1 MHFWRCLHQKCTKSA
16 PVLFRVSGNLEKTV
30 AGPGGRVLDF
40 ISAVPGW
47 QEKEER
53 ARYFE
58 KQTLDNYTTQR
69 PSPRPRP
76 LELVEDLFRGVA
88 LQLPQE
94 MSALGICV
102 GPRPQACSHL
112 PTPVPLH
119 SLLCKT
125 CTRRPCQVTSS
136 EKQLWPAPK
145 PGCKRRCPGACCAS
159 NPDRA

>member
-1 MHFWRCLHQKCTKSA
+1 M
-16 PVLFRVSGNLEKTV
+16 

-94 MSALGICV
+94 MSALGGAVCV
-102 GPRPQACSHL
+102 
-112 PTPVPLH
+112 
-119 SLLCKT
+119 T
-125 CTRRPCQVTSS
+125 C
-136 EKQLWPAPK
+136 
-145 PGCKRRCPGACCAS
+145 
-159 NPDRA
+159 

>member
-1 MHFWRCLHQKCTKSA
+1 MTGALLALLTPKVHQC
-16 PVLFRVSGNLEKTV
+16 FSGFLEIWKKTV

-112 PTPVPLH
+112 PTPSAPSLTPLQNLH
-119 SLLCKT
+119 KKT
-125 CTRRPCQVTSS
+125 LPSHIFRKTIM
-136 EKQLWPAPK
+136 
-145 PGCKRRCPGACCAS
+145 AS
-159 NPDRA
+159 TEARM